1 MPRYDV
7 ITFIVREQGYYGEPL
22 GSSPHVTTQ
31 KDFVQVPPAFI
42 AAVNDAL
49 ASGATLVGGVSTAAT
64 PRNEPYG
71 CPTFTF
77 SQAVLYPA

>member
-7 ITFIVREQGYYGEPL
+7 ITYIVREQGHYGEPL
-22 GSSPHVTTQ
+22 GSFPPVTTQ
-31 KDFVQVPPAFI
+31 RDFVQVPPAFI
-42 AAVNDAL
+42 AAVNAAL
-49 ASGATLVGGVSTAAT
+49 ASGATLVGGISTAAT
-64 PRNEPYG
+64 PITGSSG